1 LLAVKIR
8 CKLGYSERKVWTVI
22 GRIIPLVIAALLM
35 AAHFLR
41 AGDWG
46 LVVVSLLVP
55 LLLLRRRRS
64 ALSLVQALACFGAGV
79 WGYTTLRLVEA
90 RIAAGM
96 PWERMALILIGVALF
111 TLWAALLLGSEK
123 VRQEYREDKGGEE

>member
-1 LLAVKIR
+1 
-8 CKLGYSERKVWTVI
+8 VI
-22 GRIIPLVIAALLM
+22 GRVIPLFIAVLLL

-41 AGDWG
+41 DGNWV
-46 LVVVSLLVP
+46 LMVVTLFVP

-64 ALSLVQALACFGAGV
+64 VLSLVQALACFGAGV

-90 RIAAGM
+90 RLAAGM

-111 TLWAALLLGSEK
+111 TLWAALLLNSEK
-123 VRQEYREDKGGEE
+123 VRKKYRE